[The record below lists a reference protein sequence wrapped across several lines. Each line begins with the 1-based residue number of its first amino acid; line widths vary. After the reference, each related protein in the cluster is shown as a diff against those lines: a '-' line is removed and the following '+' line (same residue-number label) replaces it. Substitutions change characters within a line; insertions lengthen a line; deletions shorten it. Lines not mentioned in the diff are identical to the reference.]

1 MPEPILAAQN
11 TWWAPTNSSVT
22 RASITEIE
30 IMDSYTPTGTITDT
44 WDASAAKDGSVT
56 CYVIGTKLI
65 IAGNGSGK
73 VYANE
78 NPSSFF
84 AVNTQDCFKNLVS
97 IIGIGFF
104 DTRYATTLEK
114 LFFMCSSLE
123 ELDLRDFDTSNVTNI
138 IRMFTSC
145 SSIRKI
151 NMGGLDLSKITSLS
165 FVFANAGN
173 NLDIQG
179 LDTCV
184 LTNVTDMSY
193 MFYGSSLKNVP
204 MFDTSSVENM
214 EYLFSRYRGTNITI
228 PAWETANVKNMV
240 EMFSRDSGTLV
251 TNIDI
256 SNLKF
261 NSVEQCYNMFLN
273 GYGNDKLTNLN
284 LGNFYFPK
292 CTSIANAFKGCS
304 ALKTISFTNASF
316 PLVTSFKALFQ
327 DCKALETFD
336 APNWNVSNVTDL
348 SFMFYNCS
356 SLGEIDVSNW
366 DTSKVTNLDHFA
378 AHANLKRIGMGNWNT
393 SSLVNANAAFHNCAE
408 EELDLSG
415 WNVSK
420 VQFFCQ
426 MFENSPNLK
435 RIKGLDKWNTSAGLG
450 FDGMF
455 ERCSKLE
462 ELDLSS
468 FNTTKAKNN
477 VSASTNGHKTATLNN
492 MFLTCNNLEKV
503 TVGPN
508 WSVNGDG
515 TNTTAAN
522 KAILPTPS
530 STYIAGADGYWYTFN
545 GDQYAPNAMQDKTA
559 ATYYASF
566 DMVADMDV
574 IVKNGSLID
583 TAKAIREKNGTAT
596 QYTPSEFGAA
606 IRALA

>member
-1 MPEPILAAQN
+1 
-11 TWWAPTNSSVT
+11 
-22 RASITEIE
+22 
-30 IMDSYTPTGTITDT
+30 
-44 WDASAAKDGSVT
+44 
-56 CYVIGTKLI
+56 
-65 IAGNGSGK
+65 
-73 VYANE
+73 
-78 NPSSFF
+78 
-84 AVNTQDCFKNLVS
+84 
-97 IIGIGFF
+97 
-104 DTRYATTLEK
+104 
-114 LFFMCSSLE
+114 
-123 ELDLRDFDTSNVTNI
+123 
-138 IRMFTSC
+138 
-145 SSIRKI
+145 
-151 NMGGLDLSKITSLS
+151 
-165 FVFANAGN
+165 
-173 NLDIQG
+173 
-179 LDTCV
+179 
-184 LTNVTDMSY
+184 
-193 MFYGSSLKNVP
+193 
-204 MFDTSSVENM
+204 
-214 EYLFSRYRGTNITI
+214 
-228 PAWETANVKNMV
+228 
-240 EMFSRDSGTLV
+240 
-251 TNIDI
+251 
-256 SNLKF
+256 
-261 NSVEQCYNMFLN
+261 
-273 GYGNDKLTNLN
+273 
-284 LGNFYFPK
+284 
-292 CTSIANAFKGCS
+292 
-304 ALKTISFTNASF
+304 
-316 PLVTSFKALFQ
+316 
-327 DCKALETFD
+327 
-336 APNWNVSNVTDL
+336 
-348 SFMFYNCS
+348 MFYNCS

-366 DTSKVTNLDHFA
+366 DTSKVTSLDHFA
-378 AHANLKRIGMGNWNT
+378 AHANLKRKGMGNWNT

-435 RIKGLDKWNTSAGLG
+435 RIKGLENWNTSAGLG

-530 STYIAGADGYWYTFN
+530 STYIPGADGSWYTFN
-545 GDQYAPNAMQDKTA
+545 GDQYAPNAMQDRTA

-583 TAKAIREKNGTAT
+583 TAKAIREKNGTTA
-596 QYTPSEFGAA
+596 QYTPSEFGTA